1 MNFGEKIRYRRENLE
16 ISRRE
21 LAKMVKINYYT
32 LAKYETG
39 VNEPDLATLV
49 EIAKALKV
57 STDYILSMPSGV
69 SGVAS
74 IPIGEEELLKK
85 YRSLLKSAQERIQH
99 HLDFECYQQSQIE
112 GTQI

>member
-1 MNFGEKIRYRRENLE
+1 MNFGERIRYRRENLE
-16 ISRRE
+16 ISRHE

-69 SGVAS
+69 AS

-99 HLDFECYQQSQIE
+99 HLDFECYQQSQIKE
-112 GTQI
+112 TPA